1 MSASTLDINLR
12 SGRYTYGF
20 IAAYIDEIQL
30 LIDIKL
36 IYHQAQ
42 VRRIHIP
49 FYKCLFGEFISTRQ
63 LKNNVKADLYCQGW
77 ILLLLYIRF
86 EYCGRSIFDNENI
99 LDIFNWDK
107 QNFR

>member
-12 SGRYTYGF
+12 SRRYTYGF
-20 IAAYIDEIQL
+20 IAAHIDEIQL
-30 LIDIKL
+30 LINFKL

-63 LKNNVKADLYCQGW
+63 LKNNVKADLYSQGW
-77 ILLLLYIRF
+77 SSLLLYIRF
-86 EYCGRSIFDNENI
+86 QYCWKSIFDNKYI
-99 LDIFNWDK
+99 FDIFN
-107 QNFR
+107 